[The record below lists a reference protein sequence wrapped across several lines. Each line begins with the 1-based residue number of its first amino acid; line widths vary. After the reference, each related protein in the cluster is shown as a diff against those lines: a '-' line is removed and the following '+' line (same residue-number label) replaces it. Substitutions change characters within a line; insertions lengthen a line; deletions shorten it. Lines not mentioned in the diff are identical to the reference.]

1 MKNSYLFKKH
11 MKKFQKN
18 TYSFLLIFIFLFF
31 SSCLRKGVE
40 EYKDLPE
47 KDIQDSLKLEKL
59 KIQTH

>member
-1 MKNSYLFKKH
+1 

-18 TYSFLLIFIFLFF
+18 IYSFLLIFIFLFF
-31 SSCLRKGVE
+31 SSCLSKGVE

-47 KDIQDSLKLEKL
+47 KDIQDSLKIKKL